1 MFGLGVVA
9 RDVSGTL
16 ITGKCVRGAVASP
29 LEAEAKGALLAMECI
44 ISSNHCTVVINTNS
58 KLNII
63 ALYDWLANKKLGAG
77 YFVWPFCTS
86 YGLGLLITYV
96 ALNLMD
102 GHGQPDDLLYIVP
115 FTRYLFDFGT
125 HVRGYQTSVDKRTG
139 EAMPE
144 RPSAAL
150 LSINETRK
158 QRGAGHRDIAKVP
171 KVMRC
176 IDREREALLAF
187 KQGLVDSDNL
197 LSSWG
202 SEAQKQDCCASWL
215 GVYCDEY
222 TGHVVKLDLHY
233 HSLGGRISSQVGNL
247 THLQYLNLR
256 YNYFNV
262 KNLNSWLPRLSSLT
276 FLDLSNSNLRNAYDW
291 MEAINKLPKLTNL
304 ALSIS
309 GLPSPL
315 IHSCTVFNINSS
327 KSLAHVDLSYNQL
340 TSSIFLWLSNYNAS
354 LVHLDLSHNQIE
366 GGIPQSFSRLC
377 NLQALKLSDN
387 TLSGQLSRLVQT
399 LMSTCPD
406 QNSFEILDLSDNLL
420 SGSIPNVTNFSSLKE
435 LSLSRNQLSGTIPES
450 IGQMPKLENID
461 LRKNALEGV
470 VSESHFSSLS
480 RLTYLDLSF
489 NSLNLNFNSNWVPP
503 FHLDFIYLG
512 SCMIGPHFP
521 KWLQTQKNYSVLD
534 ISNTGISD
542 ILPSWFWDR
551 LSHDGFLTG
560 MNLSMIHMG
569 LPLIDMDLSNNQIRG
584 KIPNSRFEIPYSF
597 LPSMNLSWNQLEGP
611 IPSFLSKASSLDL
624 SNNKL
629 SELTSFLCPVKVS
642 YLGFLDVSSINL
654 YEELPDCWMH
664 FEQLAFL
671 DLSYNA
677 LFGKIPAAMGSLFS
691 IQTLKINKNGFVGE
705 LPSSLKNCSRL
716 VLSDVGENNLSG
728 LIPDWLG
735 VGLPN
740 LAILILRSNHF
751 YGSIP
756 LQLCNLKHIQILD
769 LSINSISGS
778 IPKCFNNLTN
788 LAEIG
793 NLSPTV
799 SHEYDV
805 YSNSELGPVSYE
817 NGTNRITNMPSYQSG
832 YYDDEVSLIWKRVM
846 SKYKST
852 LGLVKSIHL
861 SSNRIAG
868 EIPNEITDLVGLVS
882 LNLSR
887 NNLTSQITPKFG
899 KLASLQSLDL
909 SSNQIYGGI
918 PPRLLQIYGLGVLDL
933 SNNNLSGKIPMGSQL
948 QTYEPSSFDGNPLL
962 CGIPLQ
968 QCPEEQPEEQPNQVK
983 KKDGFITTGFYV
995 SLALGFVVGFWG
1007 ICGSLIFIKSWR
1019 YTYYKF
1025 LNYVY
1030 DWLYVRVA
1038 LIRRRRMVEG

>member
-1 MFGLGVVA
+1 
-9 RDVSGTL
+9 
-16 ITGKCVRGAVASP
+16 
-29 LEAEAKGALLAMECI
+29 
-44 ISSNHCTVVINTNS
+44 
-58 KLNII
+58 
-63 ALYDWLANKKLGAG
+63 
-77 YFVWPFCTS
+77 
-86 YGLGLLITYV
+86 
-96 ALNLMD
+96 
-102 GHGQPDDLLYIVP
+102 
-115 FTRYLFDFGT
+115 
-125 HVRGYQTSVDKRTG
+125 
-139 EAMPE
+139 
-144 RPSAAL
+144 
-150 LSINETRK
+150 
-158 QRGAGHRDIAKVP
+158 
-171 KVMRC
+171 
-176 IDREREALLAF
+176 
-187 KQGLVDSDNL
+187 
-197 LSSWG
+197 
-202 SEAQKQDCCASWL
+202 
-215 GVYCDEY
+215 
-222 TGHVVKLDLHY
+222 
-233 HSLGGRISSQVGNL
+233 
-247 THLQYLNLR
+247 
-256 YNYFNV
+256 
-262 KNLNSWLPRLSSLT
+262 
-276 FLDLSNSNLRNAYDW
+276 
-291 MEAINKLPKLTNL
+291 
-304 ALSIS
+304 
-309 GLPSPL
+309 
-315 IHSCTVFNINSS
+315 
-327 KSLAHVDLSYNQL
+327 
-340 TSSIFLWLSNYNAS
+340 
-354 LVHLDLSHNQIE
+354 
-366 GGIPQSFSRLC
+366 
-377 NLQALKLSDN
+377 
-387 TLSGQLSRLVQT
+387 
-399 LMSTCPD
+399 MSTCPD

-450 IGQMPKLENID
+450 IGQMPKLKNID
-461 LRKNALEGV
+461 LGKNSLEGV

-480 RLTYLDLSF
+480 KLTFLDLSF
-489 NSLNLNFNSNWVPP
+489 NSLNLSFNSNWVPP
-503 FHLDFIYLG
+503 FQLDFIYLG
-512 SCMIGPHFP
+512 SCTIGPHFP
-521 KWLQTQKNYSVLD
+521 KWLQTQKNYLALD
-534 ISNTGISD
+534 MSNTRISD
-542 ILPSWFWDR
+542 ILPSWFCDR
-551 LSHDGFLTG
+551 LFHYWF
-560 MNLSMIHMG
+560 
-569 LPLIDMDLSNNQIRG
+569 LIDMDLSNNQIRG
-584 KIPNSRFEIPYSF
+584 KIPNSRFE
-597 LPSMNLSWNQLEGP
+597 LPSSSPPSVDLSWNQLEGP

-642 YLGFLDVSSINL
+642 YLGFLDVSSNNL

-664 FEQLAFL
+664 FGQLAFL

-705 LPSSLKNCSRL
+705 LPSSLKNCTRL
-716 VLSDVGENNLSG
+716 VVFDVGENNLSG
-728 LIPDWLG
+728 LIPEWLG

-756 LQLCNLKHIQILD
+756 LQLCNMKHIQILD
-769 LSINSISGS
+769 LSINNISGS

-793 NLSPTV
+793 NLSLTV
-799 SHEYDV
+799 SHEYGV
-805 YSNSELGPVSYE
+805 FSSSEPGPVSYE
-817 NGTNRITNMPSYQSG
+817 NGTICRTDTASFQNG
-832 YYDDEVSLIWKRVM
+832 YYDDEVSLIWNRIM

-861 SSNRIAG
+861 SSNQIAG

-887 NNLTSQITPKFG
+887 NNLTGQITSEIG
-899 KLASLQSLDL
+899 KLALLQSLDL

-968 QCPEEQPEEQPNQVK
+968 QCPEEQPNQVK

>member
-1 MFGLGVVA
+1 MQGEGNRCFKLFHASIIVV
-9 RDVSGTL
+9 L
-16 ITGKCVRGAVASP
+16 ILFQCCNLSLSFEVN
-29 LEAEAKGALLAMECI
+29 
-44 ISSNHCTVVINTNS
+44 ISS
-58 KLNII
+58 
-63 ALYDWLANKKLGAG
+63 G
-77 YFVWPFCTS
+77 
-86 YGLGLLITYV
+86 
-96 ALNLMD
+96 
-102 GHGQPDDLLYIVP
+102 
-115 FTRYLFDFGT
+115 
-125 HVRGYQTSVDKRTG
+125 
-139 EAMPE
+139 
-144 RPSAAL
+144 
-150 LSINETRK
+150 
-158 QRGAGHRDIAKVP
+158 GAGHRDIAKVP

-187 KQGLVDSDNL
+187 KQGLVDSNNL

-202 SEAQKQDCCASWL
+202 SEAQKQDCCASWQ

-222 TGHVVKLDLHY
+222 TGHVVKLDLQD
-233 HSLGGRISSQVGNL
+233 HSLGGQISSQVGNL
-247 THLQYLNLR
+247 THLQYLNLVH
-256 YNYFNV
+256 NDFASV
-262 KNLNSWLPRLSSLT
+262 ANLNSWLPHLSSLT
-276 FLDLSNSNLRNAYDW
+276 YLSLSSINLSNSSDW
-291 MEAINKLPKLTNL
+291 LEAINMLPKLTNL
-304 ALSIS
+304 SLSFC
-309 GLPSPL
+309 GLHSPL
-315 IHSCTVFNINSS
+315 IHSSTFFNINSS
-327 KSLAHVDLSYNQL
+327 KSLAHVDLSSNQL

-354 LVHLDLSHNQIE
+354 LVHLDLSDNQIE

-377 NLQALKLSDN
+377 NLQALKLSSN

-406 QNSFEILDLSDNLL
+406 QNSFEILYLSDNLL

-435 LSLSRNQLSGTIPES
+435 LLLSRNQLSGTIPES

-461 LRKNALEGV
+461 LGENALEGV
-470 VSESHFSSLS
+470 VSESHFSNLS
-480 RLTYLDLSF
+480 KLTYLDLSF

-503 FHLDFIYLG
+503 FQLDYINLR
-512 SCMIGPHFP
+512 SCTIGPHFP
-521 KWLQTQKNYSVLD
+521 KWLQTQKNYLSLD

-542 ILPSWFWDR
+542 ILPSWFWDK
-551 LSHDGFLTG
+551 LSHDGFLTS
-560 MNLSMIHMG
+560 MNLS
-569 LPLIDMDLSNNQIRG
+569 LIDMDLSNNQIRG
-584 KIPNSRFEIPYSF
+584 KIPNSRFEFPSSYP
-597 LPSMNLSWNQLEGP
+597 PSMNLSWNQLEGP

-642 YLGFLDVSSINL
+642 YLGFLDVSSNYL

-664 FEQLAFL
+664 FEHLAFL

-677 LFGKIPAAMGSLFS
+677 LFGKIPATMGSLFS
-691 IQTLKINKNGFVGE
+691 IQTLKMNKNGFVGE
-705 LPSSLKNCSRL
+705 LPSSLKNCTRL
-716 VLSDVGENNLSG
+716 VVFDVGENNLSG
-728 LIPDWLG
+728 LIPEWLG
-735 VGLPN
+735 IGLPK

-756 LQLCNLKHIQILD
+756 LQLCNLKHLQILD
-769 LSINSISGS
+769 LSINNISES

-793 NLSPTV
+793 NLNLTV
-799 SHEYDV
+799 RHEYRV
-805 YSNSELGPVSYE
+805 NVNEHGPVSYK
-817 NGTNRITNMPSYQSG
+817 NGFIRLNPKR
-832 YYDDEVSLIWKRVM
+832 YYDDEVSLIWKRTM

-852 LGLVKSIHL
+852 QGLVKSIHL

-868 EIPNEITDLVGLVS
+868 EIPNEITDLFGLVS

-887 NNLTSQITPKFG
+887 NNLTGQITPEIG
-899 KLASLQSLDL
+899 KLALLQSLDL

-948 QTYEPSSFDGNPLL
+948 QTYEPSSFDGNLLL

-968 QCPEEQPEEQPNQVK
+968 QCPEEQPEEHPDEHPDQVE

-1019 YTYYKF
+1019 YTYHKF

-1038 LIRRRRMVEG
+1038 LIRRRRMVDG

>member
-1 MFGLGVVA
+1 MQVN
-9 RDVSGTL
+9 
-16 ITGKCVRGAVASP
+16 
-29 LEAEAKGALLAMECI
+29 
-44 ISSNHCTVVINTNS
+44 ISS
-58 KLNII
+58 
-63 ALYDWLANKKLGAG
+63 G
-77 YFVWPFCTS
+77 
-86 YGLGLLITYV
+86 
-96 ALNLMD
+96 
-102 GHGQPDDLLYIVP
+102 
-115 FTRYLFDFGT
+115 
-125 HVRGYQTSVDKRTG
+125 
-139 EAMPE
+139 
-144 RPSAAL
+144 
-150 LSINETRK
+150 
-158 QRGAGHRDIAKVP
+158 GAGHRDIAKVP

-176 IDREREALLAF
+176 IDRERKALLAF
-187 KQGLVDSDNL
+187 KQGLADSNNL

-202 SEAQKQDCCASWL
+202 SEAQRQDCCASWE

-222 TGHVVKLDLHY
+222 TGHVVTLDLQD
-233 HSLGGRISSQVGNL
+233 HSLGGRLSSQVGNL
-247 THLQYLNLR
+247 TQLQYLDLND
-256 YNYFNV
+256 NHFASV
-262 KNLNSWLPRLSSLT
+262 ANLNSWLPRLSSLT
-276 FLDLSNSNLRNAYDW
+276 YLGLSSSNLSDSADW
-291 MEAINKLPKLTNL
+291 LEAINMLPKLTNL
-304 ALSIS
+304 SLSFC
-309 GLPSPL
+309 GLHSPL
-315 IHSCTVFNINSS
+315 IHSSTLFNINSS
-327 KSLAHVDLSYNQL
+327 KSLAHADLRSNQL

-354 LVHLDLSHNQIE
+354 LVDLDLSDNQIE

-377 NLQALKLSDN
+377 NLQALKLSSN

-399 LMSTCPD
+399 LMSTCTD

-435 LSLSRNQLSGTIPES
+435 LSLSRNQLSGTVPES

-461 LRKNALEGV
+461 LGKNSLEGV

-480 RLTYLDLSF
+480 KLTFLDLSF
-489 NSLNLNFNSNWVPP
+489 NSLNLSFNSNWVPP
-503 FHLDFIYLG
+503 FQLDFIYLG
-512 SCMIGPHFP
+512 SCTIGPHFP
-521 KWLQTQKNYSVLD
+521 KWLQTQKNYLALD
-534 ISNTGISD
+534 MSNTRISD

-551 LSHDGFLTG
+551 LSHYWF
-560 MNLSMIHMG
+560 
-569 LPLIDMDLSNNQIRG
+569 LIDMDLSNNQIRG
-584 KIPNSRFEIPYSF
+584 KIPNSRFE
-597 LPSMNLSWNQLEGP
+597 LPSSSPPSVDLSWNQLEGP

-642 YLGFLDVSSINL
+642 YLGFLDVSSNNL

-664 FEQLAFL
+664 FGQLAFL
-671 DLSYNA
+671 DLSYNV

-705 LPSSLKNCSRL
+705 LPSSLKNCTRL
-716 VLSDVGENNLSG
+716 VVFDVGENNLSG
-728 LIPDWLG
+728 LIPEWLG
-735 VGLPN
+735 VGLPK

-756 LQLCNLKHIQILD
+756 LQLCNMKHIQILD
-769 LSINSISGS
+769 LSINNISGS

-793 NLSPTV
+793 NLSLTV
-799 SHEYDV
+799 SHEYGV
-805 YSNSELGPVSYE
+805 FSSSEPGPVSYE
-817 NGTNRITNMPSYQSG
+817 NGTIRRTDTAAFRSG
-832 YYDDEVSLIWKRVM
+832 YYDDEVSLIWKRIM

-861 SSNRIAG
+861 SSNQIAG

-887 NNLTSQITPKFG
+887 NNLTGQITPEIG
-899 KLASLQSLDL
+899 KLALLQSLDL

-968 QCPEEQPEEQPNQVK
+968 QCPEKQPEEEPNQVK